1 MSHIRTSCHIYLLI
15 SLQAPLASNTFFLTN
30 YNKQA
35 KLARR
40 TNTDPNH
47 DLAHRIVPEI
57 GSCVARARPMSQ
69 LGAY

>member
-1 MSHIRTSCHIYLLI
+1 MYLLI

-35 KLARR
+35 RLARR
-40 TNTDPNH
+40 TNTDPSH
-47 DLAHRIVPEI
+47 DLAHRLVPEI
-57 GSCVARARPMSQ
+57 GSYTARARPISQ